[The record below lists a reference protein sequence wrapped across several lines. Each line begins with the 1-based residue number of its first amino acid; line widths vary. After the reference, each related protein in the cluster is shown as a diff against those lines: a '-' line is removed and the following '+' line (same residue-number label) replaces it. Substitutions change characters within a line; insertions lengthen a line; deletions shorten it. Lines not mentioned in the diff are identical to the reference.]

1 VSLVELRVLLQPSY
15 YAFGELSVEVGM
27 RASTWQFA
35 LELSGDTLKVR
46 LKEAVA
52 FPRAP
57 MEERS
62 KDCPDNL
69 REAGEFTTTNGD
81 VNANKLR
88 RRGRNPLIGVV
99 HTLRCLTDRA

>member
-1 VSLVELRVLLQPSY
+1 MLLQPSY
-15 YAFGELSVEVGM
+15 YAFRELSVEVGM

-52 FPRAP
+52 FPSAP
-57 MEERS
+57 TEERS

-69 REAGEFTTTNGD
+69 REPREFTTTNGD
-81 VNANKLR
+81 VHANKLR
-88 RRGRNPLIGVV
+88 RRGRNPLIELV
-99 HTLRCLTDRA
+99 HTCAA